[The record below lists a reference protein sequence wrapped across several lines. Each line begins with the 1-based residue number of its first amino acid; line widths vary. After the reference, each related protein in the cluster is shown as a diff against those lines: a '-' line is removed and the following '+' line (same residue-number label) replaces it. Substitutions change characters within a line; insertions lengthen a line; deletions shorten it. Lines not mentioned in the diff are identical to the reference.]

1 MGLFG
6 ALSSGVSGLTA
17 QSSAMGAIA
26 DNITNVN
33 TIGYKGTQV
42 NFQTLVTRQTSSTF
56 FSAGGVQSRPRT
68 DAGIQG
74 LLQSSTSQTDLG
86 ISGSGFFV
94 VNEAAVPTLS
104 NEFLFTRAG
113 QFFQD
118 NNGYLRNTAGF
129 YLQAFPVN
137 PDGEIIPNNS
147 DILIANTNVISTDFL
162 TTVNLNRVG
171 GTATATSEISVGA
184 NLPANATAGQTHRS
198 DVQFFDS
205 LGTART
211 ISFQYTRS
219 GQDNQWDVAVDP
231 PSGNDVLTLE
241 DANGNAYD
249 SRGQVE
255 FDSIPA
261 NRSSISIDGISYRFQ
276 NFGTLTATTSN
287 TIAITNAGG
296 ANGTDDRIVA
306 SATGTFSALAAG
318 DEITLDGANLPAPG
332 GPITVEIRSVTN
344 NGTTIDVYPVGTP
357 AVAGPFTATVAAQSS
372 DITITPDDSDSV
384 KIVDTSSSTTTAN
397 YVSQLVAKVKASDS
411 DFADHGGYTNT
422 RVAVSP
428 FNAST
433 ILFSEDG
440 TGAIT
445 VDPSGL
451 LTSSGAGATKQQ
463 TSFTVRQ
470 TDNLYQDHFQ
480 FTFDTVPL
488 GGETLTINGVTYEFD
503 SDGVANTAGN
513 ILVDVS
519 AREGSVLATA
529 VTTFLGDLESAI
541 ESSDPSFAT
550 GASTVRTRANGLT
563 ADNASFT
570 AVNTIVLDVLPSG
583 SYNIQ
588 FSAGF
593 ADLPTL
599 PDGNTPVDTSGSDLT
614 AGINF
619 SIGKS
624 NALVFDSSGLPSSV
638 AVSEIEMLGFSNGAA
653 NFDDDPANTDQIT
666 LDFGTIGI
674 ADGLTQFGDE
684 FTPVFISQ
692 DGSQFGTFAGITV
705 NDDGLMTAL
714 FDNGETRPVFKIP
727 IATFVNVNE
736 LGSRSGN
743 VFNSTQASGD
753 PTLRSANSGPA
764 GAITQSALEASTV
777 DIGVEFT
784 KMIVV
789 QRAFSAATKIITTA
803 DEMLDELV
811 RLR

>member
-118 NNGYLRNTAGF
+118 NQGYLRNTAGF
-129 YLQAFPVN
+129 YLQAFPVD
-137 PDGEIIPNNS
+137 PAGEIIPNNS

-171 GTATATSEISVGA
+171 GTATATTGIAVGA
-184 NLPANATAGQTHRS
+184 NLPSNATSGQTHRS

-205 LGTART
+205 LGTARN
-211 ISFQYTRS
+211 ISFQYTRT
-219 GQDNQWDVAVDP
+219 GRENQWNVAVDP

-255 FDSIPA
+255 FDNIPS
-261 NRSSISIDGISYRFQ
+261 NRSSISIDGISYQFQ
-276 NFGTLTATTSN
+276 NFGTLTASGLN
-287 TIAITNAGG
+287 PITITDAGAADVIS
-296 ANGTDDRIVA
+296 ANV
-306 SATGTFSALAAG
+306 GTFSKLAAG
-318 DEITLDGANLPAPG
+318 DEITISDPNAAGGFTTGTALIASVATDGSS
-332 GPITVEIRSVTN
+332 ITLQSSV
-344 NGTTIDVYPVGTP
+344 
-357 AVAGPFTATVAAQSS
+357 VAANEGPLTA
-372 DITITPDDSDSV
+372 DWTMNVTDTNDV

-422 RVAVSP
+422 RVSVSP

-433 ILFSEDG
+433 VLFNEDG
-440 TGAIT
+440 TDDIT

-451 LTSSGAGATKQQ
+451 LTSSGTNATKQT
-463 TSFTVRQ
+463 TSFTVNEVNSAYR
-470 TDNLYQDHFQ
+470 DSFQ
-480 FTFDTVPL
+480 FKFTRVPDD
-488 GGETLTINGVTYEFD
+488 GDTLTINGIVYEFD
-503 SDGVANTAGN
+503 SDATVTGTNIAVDITATEASTVAAD
-513 ILVDVS
+513 IS
-519 AREGSVLATA
+519 
-529 VTTFLGDLESAI
+529 TFLGVLETAI
-541 ESSDPSFAT
+541 EANDPQFAT
-550 GASTVRTRANGLT
+550 GASTARLRRADTTTDGANFSTVDTL
-563 ADNASFT
+563 
-570 AVNTIVLDVLPSG
+570 VLDTLSSG
-583 SYNIQ
+583 AYTIQ
-588 FSAGF
+588 FSSGF
-593 ADLPTL
+593 ANSGGATTL
-599 PDGNTPVDTSGSDLT
+599 PENTNDTSQPTDASGSTLDDQST
-614 AGINF
+614 F
-619 SIGKS
+619 SIDKTS
-624 NALVFDSSGLPSSV
+624 ALVFDSSGLPS
-638 AVSEIEMLGFSNGAA
+638 AINIAEIEMLGFANGAA

-666 LDFGTIGI
+666 LDFGTVGI

-684 FTPVFISQ
+684 FTPGFIEQ

-705 NDDGLMTAL
+705 SDDGLVTAL

-736 LGSRSGN
+736 LGSRTGN

-753 PTLRSANSGPA
+753 PTLRTANSGPA

-777 DIGVEFT
+777 DIGEEFT

>member
-118 NNGYLRNTAGF
+118 NQGYLRNTAGF
-129 YLQAFPVN
+129 YLQAFPVD
-137 PDGEIIPNNS
+137 PAGEIIPNNS

-171 GTATATSEISVGA
+171 GTATATTGIAVGA
-184 NLPANATAGQTHRS
+184 NLPSNATSGQTHRS

-205 LGTART
+205 LGTARN
-211 ISFQYTRS
+211 ISFQYTRT
-219 GQDNQWDVAVDP
+219 GRENQWNVAVDP

-241 DANGNAYD
+241 DTNGNAYD

-255 FDSIPA
+255 FDNIPS
-261 NRSSISIDGISYRFQ
+261 NRSSISIDGISYQFQ
-276 NFGTLTATTSN
+276 DFGTLTASGLNPVTVTD
-287 TIAITNAGG
+287 AGAADVIS
-296 ANGTDDRIVA
+296 ANV
-306 SATGTFSALAAG
+306 GTFSKLAAG
-318 DEITLDGANLPAPG
+318 DEITISDPNAAGGFTTGTALIASVATDGSS
-332 GPITVEIRSVTN
+332 ITLASSV
-344 NGTTIDVYPVGTP
+344 
-357 AVAGPFTATVAAQSS
+357 VAANEGPLTA
-372 DITITPDDSDSV
+372 DWTMNVTDTNTV

-422 RVAVSP
+422 RISVSP

-433 ILFSEDG
+433 VLFNEDG
-440 TGAIT
+440 TDDIT

-451 LTSSGAGATKQQ
+451 LTSSGTNATKQT
-463 TSFTVRQ
+463 TSFTVNEVNSAYR
-470 TDNLYQDHFQ
+470 DSFQ
-480 FTFDTVPL
+480 FKFTRVPDD
-488 GGETLTINGVTYEFD
+488 GDTLTINGIVYEFD
-503 SDGVANTAGN
+503 SDSTVAGTNVAVDITATEASTVAAD
-513 ILVDVS
+513 IS
-519 AREGSVLATA
+519 
-529 VTTFLGDLESAI
+529 TFLGVLETAI
-541 ESSDPSFAT
+541 EANDPQFAT
-550 GASTVRTRANGLT
+550 GASTARLRRADTTTDGANFSTVDTL
-563 ADNASFT
+563 
-570 AVNTIVLDVLPSG
+570 VLDTLSSG
-583 SYNIQ
+583 AYTIQ
-588 FSAGF
+588 FSSGF
-593 ADLPTL
+593 ANSGGATTL
-599 PDGNTPVDTSGSDLT
+599 PENTNDTSQPTDASGSTLDDQST
-614 AGINF
+614 F
-619 SIGKS
+619 SIDKTS
-624 NALVFDSSGLPSSV
+624 ALVFDSSGLPS
-638 AVSEIEMLGFSNGAA
+638 AINIAEIEMLGFANGAA

-666 LDFGTIGI
+666 LDFGTVGI

-684 FTPVFISQ
+684 FTPGFIEQ

-705 NDDGLMTAL
+705 SDDGLVTAL

-736 LGSRSGN
+736 LGSRTGN

-777 DIGVEFT
+777 DIGEEFT

>member
-118 NNGYLRNTAGF
+118 NNGFLRNTAGF

-171 GTATATSEISVGA
+171 GTATATSEIAVGA

-219 GQDNQWDVAVDP
+219 GRDNQWDVSVDP
-231 PSGNDVLTLE
+231 PSGNDVLSLE
-241 DANGNAYD
+241 DANSNVFD

-261 NRSSISIDGISYRFQ
+261 NRSSITIDSIQYRFQ
-276 NFGTLTATTSN
+276 SFGTFTADTTNTLTFDNAAS
-287 TIAITNAGG
+287 TITAITP
-296 ANGTDDRIVA
+296 D
-306 SATGTFSALAAG
+306 TFSKLAAG
-318 DEITLDGANLPAPG
+318 DEITVAGTTSNNATF
-332 GPITVEIRSVTN
+332 IVQSVSTD
-344 NGTTIDVYPVGTP
+344 GTTIT
-357 AVAGPFTATVAAQSS
+357 TTVAPTNEGPLNTGA
-372 DITITPDDSDSV
+372 TITPEDTNTL
-384 KIVDTSSSTTTAN
+384 KIVDTSSATTTAN
-397 YVSQLVAKVKASDS
+397 FVSALVSKVKASDS
-411 DFADHGGYTNT
+411 DFANHGGYTNN
-422 RVAVSP
+422 RISVSP

-433 ILFSEDG
+433 VRFDEDG
-440 TGAIT
+440 TGSI
-445 VDPSGL
+445 VVNPSGL
-451 LTSSGAGATKQQ
+451 LTTSGEAATKQR
-463 TSFTVRQ
+463 TSFTVKKI
-470 TDNLYQDHFQ
+470 DNQYQDSFQ
-480 FTFDTVPL
+480 FTFGQTPDDGDTI
-488 GGETLTINGVTYEFD
+488 TINGVIYEFD
-503 SDGVANTAGN
+503 TSAGAN
-513 ILVDVS
+513 
-519 AREGSVLATA
+519 LATA
-529 VTTFLGDLESAI
+529 GAVGVDINGIDGSTAAADISTFLGNLEDAI
-541 ESSDPSFAT
+541 EANDPEFAS
-550 GASTVRTRANGLT
+550 GATTVRTRKASATDEG
-563 ADNASFT
+563 ASFT
-570 AVNTIVLDVLPSG
+570 TVDTLVLDVLPSG
-583 SYNIQ
+583 TYDVT
-588 FSAGF
+588 FSSGF
-593 ADLPTL
+593 ASNNLPTAA
-599 PDGNTPVDTSGSDLT
+599 DGNPVLDYTGAQLGTNPFEID
-614 AGINF
+614 
-619 SIGKS
+619 KS
-624 NALVFDSSGLPSSV
+624 SALIFDSSGLPSTINI
-638 AVSEIEMLGFSNGAA
+638 AEIEMLGFANGSA

-666 LDFGTIGI
+666 LDFGSIGI

-705 NDDGLMTAL
+705 SDDGLMTAL

-736 LGSRSGN
+736 LGSRTGN

-753 PTLRSANSGPA
+753 PTLRTANSGPA

-777 DIGVEFT
+777 DIGEEFT

>member
-56 FSAGGVQSRPRT
+56 FSAGGVQSKPRT

-86 ISGSGFFV
+86 ISGAGFFV

-113 QFFQD
+113 QFYQD
-118 NNGYLRNTAGF
+118 NQGYLRNTAGF
-129 YLQAFPVN
+129 YLQAFPVDAN
-137 PDGEIIPNNS
+137 GNITPNNS

-171 GTATATSEISVGA
+171 GTATATSNISIGA
-184 NLPANATAGQTHRS
+184 NLPSNATAGQTHRS

-219 GQDNQWDVAVDP
+219 GRDNQWNVAVDP

-241 DANGNAYD
+241 DANANAYD

-255 FDSIPA
+255 FDSIPS
-261 NRSSISIDGISYRFQ
+261 NRSSITIDGIQYRFQ
-276 NFGTLTATTSN
+276 NFGTMTADTTNSLTFTDGGAGADTLTAS
-287 TIAITNAGG
+287 
-296 ANGTDDRIVA
+296 V
-306 SATGTFSALAAG
+306 TGSFSALAIG
-318 DEITLDGANLPAPG
+318 DEITINNTGGVASAVEPATFV
-332 GPITVEIRSVTN
+332 ITNIDST
-344 NGTTIDVYPVGTP
+344 GTVLSFATGSWNAATGTP
-357 AVAGPFTATVAAQSS
+357 ATSS
-372 DITITPDDSDSV
+372 VTLTPDDTDTV
-384 KIVDTSSSTTTAN
+384 KIVDTSSASTTAN
-397 YVSQLVAKVKASDS
+397 YVSQLVSKVKASDS
-411 DFADHGGYTNT
+411 DFADYGGYTND
-422 RVAVSP
+422 RIAVSP

-433 ILFSEDG
+433 VLFNEDG
-440 TGAIT
+440 TGEI
-445 VDPSGL
+445 VVNPSGL
-451 LTSSGAGATKQQ
+451 LTSSGAAATKQR

-470 TDNLYQDHFQ
+470 VDNLYQDHFQ
-480 FTFDTVPL
+480 FTFSANAVSGDTLVL
-488 GGETLTINGVTYEFD
+488 NGVTYEFHTD
-503 SDGVANTAGN
+503 VTAIGAGN
-513 ILVDVS
+513 IGVEMDFVTYTS
-519 AREGSVLATA
+519 TA
-529 VTTFLGDLESAI
+529 AQIDNWLSNLESAI
-541 ESSDPSFAT
+541 ENNDPEFAS
-550 GASTVRTRANGLT
+550 GASTVRRRANGDAT
-563 ADNASFT
+563 EASAAASFAT
-570 AVNTIVLDVLPSG
+570 ENTLILDVLPSG
-583 SYNIQ
+583 SYTAT
-588 FSAGF
+588 FSTNFAGGT
-593 ADLPTL
+593 LPTT
-599 PDGNTPVDTSGSDLT
+599 PDGNTPVDAAGSSLTDQPFKIDKTS
-614 AGINF
+614 AI
-619 SIGKS
+619 
-624 NALVFDSSGLPSSV
+624 VFDSSGLPSAINV
-638 AVSEIEMLGFSNGAA
+638 AEIELLGFSNGAA
-653 NFDDDPANTDQIT
+653 NFDDDPANSDQVTI
-666 LDFGTIGI
+666 DFGTIGI

-684 FTPVFISQ
+684 FTPGFIEQ

-705 NDDGLMTAL
+705 REDGLVTAL

-736 LGSRSGN
+736 LGARTGN

-753 PTLRSANSGPA
+753 PTLRTANSGPA
-764 GAITQSALEASTV
+764 GAITQAALEASTV
-777 DIGVEFT
+777 DIGEEFT

>member
-86 ISGSGFFV
+86 ISGQGFFV
-94 VNEAAVPTLS
+94 VNEASVPTLS
-104 NEFLFTRAG
+104 NEFLYTRAG

-118 NNGYLRNTAGF
+118 NNGFLRNTAGF
-129 YLQAFPVN
+129 YLQAFPVDA
-137 PDGEIIPNNS
+137 DGNITPNNP

-171 GTATATSEISVGA
+171 GTATATTGISVGA
-184 NLPANATAGQTHRS
+184 NLPASATAGQTHRS

-205 LGTART
+205 LGSART
-211 ISFQYTRS
+211 ISFQYTRE
-219 GQDNQWDVAVDP
+219 GRDNQWDLAVDP
-231 PSGNDVLTLE
+231 PSGTDVLTLE
-241 DANGNAYD
+241 DTNGNNFD

-255 FDSIPA
+255 FQSIPA
-261 NRSSISIDGISYRFQ
+261 NRSSITIDSIEYRFQ
-276 NFGTLTATTSN
+276 SFGSFTADTTNTLSFNNATSTITAV
-287 TIAITNAGG
+287 TN
-296 ANGTDDRIVA
+296 
-306 SATGTFSALAAG
+306 GTFSKLAAG
-318 DEITLDGANLPAPG
+318 DTFTVTGAAAGNNVTYTVQSVDTTGTIIT
-332 GPITVEIRSVTN
+332 T
-344 NGTTIDVYPVGTP
+344 
-357 AVAGPFTATVAAQSS
+357 TVAPVTTEGPLTSS
-372 DITITPDDSDSV
+372 ATIAPSDTAAL
-384 KIVDTSSSTTTAN
+384 KIVDTSSSSTTAN
-397 YVSQLVAKVKASDS
+397 YVSALVSKVKSSDS

-422 RVAVSP
+422 RISVSP

-433 ILFSEDG
+433 VRFAEDG
-440 TGAIT
+440 TSPI
-445 VDPSGL
+445 VVNPSGL
-451 LTSSGAGATKQQ
+451 LTSTGAAATKQ
-463 TSFTVRQ
+463 TTTFTVKQ
-470 TDNLYQDHFQ
+470 IDNLYQDHFQ
-480 FTFDTVPL
+480 FVFTQVPDDGDTM
-488 GGETLTINGVTYEFD
+488 TINGIVYEFD
-503 SDGVANTAGN
+503 TGAG
-513 ILVDVS
+513 
-519 AREGSVLATA
+519 AALATA
-529 VTTFLGDLESAI
+529 GAVGVDIAALGGTTAIANISTVLAALETAI
-541 ESSDPSFAT
+541 EANDPEFAS
-550 GASTVRTRANGLT
+550 GATTVRRRRDNGE
-563 ADNASFT
+563 AFT
-570 AVNTIVLDVLPSG
+570 DTFSQTDTLVLDTLPSG
-583 SYNIQ
+583 SYNVT
-588 FSAGF
+588 FSNGF
-593 ADLPTL
+593 ANSGGATVLPTG
-599 PDGNTPVDTSGSDLT
+599 PDGNTAVDSSGSNL
-614 AGINF
+614 AEGNPF
-619 SIGKS
+619 SINK
-624 NALVFDSSGLPSSV
+624 AAAIVFDSSGLPSSI
-638 AVSEIEMLGFSNGAA
+638 AVKEIEMLGFSNGAA

-684 FTPVFISQ
+684 FTPGFIEQ

-705 NDDGLMTAL
+705 REDGLITAL

-736 LGSRSGN
+736 LGSRTGN

-777 DIGVEFT
+777 DIGEEFT

>member
-118 NNGYLRNTAGF
+118 NQGYLRNTAGF
-129 YLQAFPVN
+129 YLQAFPVD
-137 PDGEIIPNNS
+137 PAGEIIPNNS

-171 GTATATSEISVGA
+171 GTATATTGIAVGA
-184 NLPANATAGQTHRS
+184 NLPSNATSGQTHRS

-205 LGTART
+205 LGTARN
-211 ISFQYTRS
+211 ISFQYTRT
-219 GQDNQWDVAVDP
+219 GRENQWNVAVDP

-255 FDSIPA
+255 FDNIPS
-261 NRSSISIDGISYRFQ
+261 NRSSISIDGISYQFQ
-276 NFGTLTATTSN
+276 NFGTLTASGLN
-287 TIAITNAGG
+287 PITITDAGAADVIS
-296 ANGTDDRIVA
+296 ANV
-306 SATGTFSALAAG
+306 GTFSKLAAG
-318 DEITLDGANLPAPG
+318 DEITISDPNAAGGFTTGTALIASVATDGSS
-332 GPITVEIRSVTN
+332 ITLQSSV
-344 NGTTIDVYPVGTP
+344 
-357 AVAGPFTATVAAQSS
+357 VAANEGPLTA
-372 DITITPDDSDSV
+372 DWTMNVTDTNTV

-422 RVAVSP
+422 RVSVSP

-433 ILFSEDG
+433 VLFNEDG
-440 TGAIT
+440 TDDIT

-451 LTSSGAGATKQQ
+451 LTSSGTNATKQT
-463 TSFTVRQ
+463 TSFTVNEVNSAYR
-470 TDNLYQDHFQ
+470 DSFQ
-480 FTFDTVPL
+480 FKFTRVPDD
-488 GGETLTINGVTYEFD
+488 GDTLTINGIVYEFD
-503 SDGVANTAGN
+503 SDATVTGTNIAVDITATEASTVAAD
-513 ILVDVS
+513 IS
-519 AREGSVLATA
+519 
-529 VTTFLGDLESAI
+529 TFLGVLETAI
-541 ESSDPSFAT
+541 EANDPQFAT
-550 GASTVRTRANGLT
+550 GASTARLRRADTTTDGANFSTVDTL
-563 ADNASFT
+563 
-570 AVNTIVLDVLPSG
+570 VLDTLSSG
-583 SYNIQ
+583 AYTIQ
-588 FSAGF
+588 FSSGF
-593 ADLPTL
+593 ANSGGATTL
-599 PDGNTPVDTSGSDLT
+599 PENTNDTSQPTDASGSTLDDQST
-614 AGINF
+614 F
-619 SIGKS
+619 SIDKTS
-624 NALVFDSSGLPSSV
+624 ALVFDSSGLPS
-638 AVSEIEMLGFSNGAA
+638 AINIAEIEMLGFANGAA

-666 LDFGTIGI
+666 LDFGTVGI

-684 FTPVFISQ
+684 FTPGFIEQ

-705 NDDGLMTAL
+705 SDDGLVTAL

-736 LGSRSGN
+736 LGSRTGN

-753 PTLRSANSGPA
+753 PTLRTANSGPA

-777 DIGVEFT
+777 DIGEEFT

>member
-33 TIGYKGTQV
+33 TVGYKGTQV

-74 LLQSSTSQTDLG
+74 LLQSSSSQTDLS

-94 VNEAAVPTLS
+94 VNEAARPTLS

-118 NNGYLRNTAGF
+118 NEGFLRNTAGF
-129 YLQAFPVN
+129 YLQGFPVN
-137 PDGEIIPNNS
+137 PAGEIIPNNP

-162 TTVNLNRVG
+162 TTINLNRVG
-171 GTATATSEISVGA
+171 GTATATSGISVGA

-211 ISFQYTRS
+211 ISFQYSRTGR
-219 GQDNQWDVAVDP
+219 DNQWNLAVDP

-241 DANGNAYD
+241 DANGNTYD

-255 FDSIPA
+255 FDSLPA
-261 NRSSISIDGISYRFQ
+261 NRASISIDNIQYRFQ
-276 NFGTLTATTSN
+276 SFGTLTASTTN
-287 TIAITNAGG
+287 TLTFTDGG
-296 ANGTDDRIVA
+296 AGADTLTASVAGTFSKLAIGDEINIGGTGGVA
-306 SATGTFSALAAG
+306 SATDPATFVITNIDSTGTILSFATGSWLAA
-318 DEITLDGANLPAPG
+318 A
-332 GPITVEIRSVTN
+332 
-344 NGTTIDVYPVGTP
+344 GTP
-357 AVAGPFTATVAAQSS
+357 AAASVTV
-372 DITITPDDSDSV
+372 TPDDTDTV

-411 DFADHGGYTNT
+411 DFANHGGFTNN
-422 RVAVSP
+422 RIQVSP

-433 ILFSEDG
+433 VLFNEDG
-440 TGAIT
+440 TGSMSI
-445 VDPSGL
+445 DPSGL
-451 LTSSGAGATKQQ
+451 LTSSGTAATKQT
-463 TSFTVRQ
+463 TSFTVKQ
-470 TDNLYQDHFQ
+470 VDNAYQDAFQ
-480 FTFDTVPL
+480 FTFSANPVSTDTL
-488 GGETLTINGVTYEFD
+488 SINGVTYEFHTN
-503 SDGVANTAGN
+503 VANVTVGN
-513 ILVDVS
+513 
-519 AREGSVLATA
+519 TA
-529 VTTFLGDLESAI
+529 VEMDFVTYTSTAAQIDFWLSNLESAI
-541 ESSDPSFAT
+541 EATDPEFASGATTVRRRLAGDATEAGAAASFAT
-550 GASTVRTRANGLT
+550 E
-563 ADNASFT
+563 
-570 AVNTIVLDVLPSG
+570 NTLVLDVLSSG
-583 SYNIQ
+583 SYTVT
-588 FSAGF
+588 FSTNFAGGTF
-593 ADLPTL
+593 PTQPNGSTAVDADGADLSDQPFKI
-599 PDGNTPVDTSGSDLT
+599 DKTS
-614 AGINF
+614 AI
-619 SIGKS
+619 
-624 NALVFDSSGLPSSV
+624 VFDSSGLPSSINV
-638 AVSEIEMLGFSNGAA
+638 AEIEMLGFNNGSA
-653 NFDDDPANTDQIT
+653 NFDDDPANTDQIS

-674 ADGLTQFGDE
+674 ADGLTQFGSE
-684 FTPVFISQ
+684 FTPVFIQQ

-705 NDDGLMTAL
+705 SDDGLVTAL

-736 LGSRSGN
+736 LGTRTGN
-743 VFNSTQASGD
+743 VYNSTQASGD
-753 PTLRSANSGPA
+753 PTLRTANSGPA

-777 DIGVEFT
+777 DIGEEFT

-789 QRAFSAATKIITTA
+789 QRAFSAATRIITTA

-811 RLR
+811 RLRR

>member
-94 VNEAAVPTLS
+94 VNEAATPTLS

-118 NNGYLRNTAGF
+118 NNGFLRNTAGF

-137 PDGEIIPNNS
+137 PDGQIIPNNP

-171 GTATATSEISVGA
+171 GTATATSEIAVGA
-184 NLPANATAGQTHRS
+184 NLPANGTAGQTHRS

-211 ISFQYTRS
+211 ISFQYTRT
-219 GQDNQWDVAVDP
+219 GRDNQWDLAVDP

-241 DANGNAYD
+241 DTNGNAYD

-255 FDSIPA
+255 FNSIPA
-261 NRSSISIDGISYRFQ
+261 NRSSISIDGVQYRFQ
-276 NFGTLTATTSN
+276 NFGTLTADTTN
-287 TIAITNAGG
+287 TLTFTDGG
-296 ANGTDDRIVA
+296 AAADTLTAAV
-306 SATGTFSALAAG
+306 TGTFSALAIG
-318 DEITLDGANLPAPG
+318 DSISIGGTGGVASVADPATFVITNIDS
-332 GPITVEIRSVTN
+332 T
-344 NGTTIDVYPVGTP
+344 GTTISVATGSWAAAAGTP
-357 AVAGPFTATVAAQSS
+357 ASANVTVSPADTSA
-372 DITITPDDSDSV
+372 V
-384 KIVDTSSSTTTAN
+384 KIVDTSSSSTTAN

-411 DFADHGGYTNT
+411 DFANHGGFTNN
-422 RVAVSP
+422 RIAVSP

-433 ILFSEDG
+433 VVFNEDA
-440 TGAIT
+440 TGEI
-445 VDPSGL
+445 VVNPSGL
-451 LTSSGAGATKQQ
+451 LTSSGANATKQT

-470 TDNLYQDHFQ
+470 VDNLYQDYFQ
-480 FTFDTVPL
+480 FQFDRTPANGDTV
-488 GGETLTINGVTYEFD
+488 TINGVIYEFQTA
-503 SDGVANTAGN
+503 VANVATAN
-513 ILVDVS
+513 AVFVD
-519 AREGSVLATA
+519 SVPGILATA
-529 VTTFLGDLESAI
+529 SSAELDTMLANLEAAI
-541 ESSDPSFAT
+541 EANDPEFASGST
-550 GASTVRTRANGLT
+550 TVRTRRAGDSSLG
-563 ADNASFT
+563 ADFT
-570 AVNTIVLDVLPSG
+570 VFNTLVLNTLPSG
-583 SYNIQ
+583 PYSVT

-593 ADLPTL
+593 SGGNLPTT
-599 PDGNTPVDTSGSDLT
+599 PDGNTPVDASGQTLGST
-614 AGINF
+614 AFNIDKA
-619 SIGKS
+619 S
-624 NALVFDSSGLPSSV
+624 ALIFDSSGLPSTINV
-638 AVSEIEMLGFSNGAA
+638 AEIEMLGFANGSA
-653 NFDDDPANTDQIT
+653 NFDDDPANTEQIT
-666 LDFGTIGI
+666 LDFGSIGI

-705 NDDGLMTAL
+705 SDDGLMTAL

-777 DIGVEFT
+777 DIGEEFT

>member
-56 FSAGGVQSRPRT
+56 FSAGGVQSKPRT

-86 ISGSGFFV
+86 ISGQGFFV
-94 VNEAAVPTLS
+94 VNEAATPSLS
-104 NEFLFTRAG
+104 NEYLFTRAG

-118 NNGYLRNTAGF
+118 NNGFLRNTAGF
-129 YLQAFPVN
+129 YLQAFPVDA
-137 PDGEIIPNNS
+137 DGNITPNNP

-171 GTATATSEISVGA
+171 GTATATTGISVGA
-184 NLPANATAGQTHRS
+184 NLPASATAGQTHRS

-205 LGTART
+205 LGSART
-211 ISFQYTRS
+211 ISFQYTRA
-219 GQDNQWDVAVDP
+219 GRDNQWDLAVDP
-231 PSGNDVLTLE
+231 PSGTDVLTLE
-241 DANGNAYD
+241 DANGNTFD

-255 FDSIPA
+255 FQSIPA
-261 NRSSISIDGISYRFQ
+261 NRSSISIDGIEYRFQ
-276 NFGTLTATTSN
+276 NFGTFTPNTTNTLTFATPAE
-287 TIAITNAGG
+287 TITAVT
-296 ANGTDDRIVA
+296 AN
-306 SATGTFSALAAG
+306 TFSALAPG
-318 DEITLDGANLPAPG
+318 DEITVAGTA
-332 GPITVEIRSVTN
+332 SN
-344 NGTTIDVYPVGTP
+344 NGTFIIQSVSADGLTVTVNGPLANEGPVNTG
-357 AVAGPFTATVAAQSS
+357 AS
-372 DITITPDDSDSV
+372 ITPDDTDTL
-384 KIVDTSSSTTTAN
+384 KIVDTSSASTTAN
-397 YVSQLVAKVKASDS
+397 FVTALVNKVKASDS
-411 DFADHGGYTNT
+411 DFANHGGFTNN
-422 RVAVSP
+422 RISVSP

-433 ILFSEDG
+433 VRFAEDG
-440 TGAIT
+440 TGSIV

-451 LTSSGAGATKQQ
+451 LTSSGAAATKQ
-463 TSFTVRQ
+463 TESYTVKQ
-470 TDNLYQDHFQ
+470 IDNLYQDQFQ
-480 FTFDTVPL
+480 FKFTRTPDDADSI
-488 GGETLTINGVTYEFD
+488 TINGIVYEFD
-503 SDGVANTAGN
+503 TDATQSIVGSN
-513 ILVDVS
+513 LVDITGF
-519 AREGSVLATA
+519 AGSTAAADIRDVLIA
-529 VTTFLGDLESAI
+529 LETSI
-541 ESSDPSFAT
+541 ESNDPEFAS
-550 GASTVRTRANGLT
+550 GASTVRRRLASNATET
-563 ADNASFT
+563 ADFT
-570 AVNTIVLDVLPSG
+570 ITDTIVLNTLTSGTYDVT
-583 SYNIQ
+583 
-588 FSAGF
+588 FSSGF
-593 ADLPTL
+593 ANSGGTTTLPTG
-599 PDGNTPVDTSGSDLT
+599 PDGNTAVDFTGADLT
-614 AGINF
+614 DGSAFTINKTAA
-619 SIGKS
+619 IT
-624 NALVFDSSGLPSSV
+624 FDSSGLPSNI

-653 NFDDDPANTDQIT
+653 NFDDDPANTDQVS

-684 FTPVFISQ
+684 FTPGFIEQ

-705 NDDGLMTAL
+705 REDGLITAL

-736 LGSRSGN
+736 LGSRTGN

-777 DIGVEFT
+777 DIGEEFT

>member
-17 QSSAMGAIA
+17 QSSVMGAIA

-56 FSAGGVQSRPRT
+56 FSAGGVQSKPRT

-86 ISGSGFFV
+86 ISGQGFFV
-94 VNEAAVPTLS
+94 VNEAAVPSLS
-104 NEFLFTRAG
+104 NEFLYTRAG

-118 NNGYLRNTAGF
+118 NNGFLRNTSGF
-129 YLQAFPVN
+129 YLQAYPVDA
-137 PDGEIIPNNS
+137 DGNITPNNP

-171 GTATATSEISVGA
+171 GTATATTGISVGA
-184 NLPANATAGQTHRS
+184 NLPASATAGQTHRS

-205 LGTART
+205 LGSART
-211 ISFQYTRS
+211 ISFQYTRE
-219 GQDNQWDVAVDP
+219 GRDNQWGLAVDP
-231 PSGNDVLTLE
+231 PSGTDVLTLE
-241 DANGNAYD
+241 DTNGNTFD

-255 FDSIPA
+255 FQSLPA
-261 NRSSISIDGISYRFQ
+261 NRSSITIDNIEYQFQ
-276 NFGTLTATTSN
+276 NFGTLTAS
-287 TIAITNAGG
+287 
-296 ANGTDDRIVA
+296 
-306 SATGTFSALAAG
+306 TGTTLTFNDGTGPSGG
-318 DEITLDGANLPAPG
+318 DEILASSTSAFAALAVGDR
-332 GPITVEIRSVTN
+332 ITIA
-344 NGTTIDVYPVGTP
+344 GTTGTN
-357 AVAGPFTATVAAQSS
+357 ADGTFTITAKNSDQSIEVAAGSFAANVAAMNATATVTVVDQAA
-372 DITITPDDSDSV
+372 V
-384 KIVDTSSSTTTAN
+384 KIVDTSSSITTAN

-411 DFADHGGYTNT
+411 DYADHGGYTNT
-422 RVAVSP
+422 RISVSP

-433 ILFSEDG
+433 VRFDEDG
-440 TGAIT
+440 TGSIT

-451 LTSSGAGATKQQ
+451 LTSAGAAATKQQ
-463 TSFTVRQ
+463 SSFTVRQ
-470 TDNLYQDHFQ
+470 IDNLYQDHFQ
-480 FTFDTVPL
+480 FTFDAVPAEDEL
-488 GGETLTINGVTYEFD
+488 LTINGITYEFD
-503 SDGVANTAGN
+503 GN
-513 ILVDVS
+513 ASGALTGDV
-519 AREGSVLATA
+519 A
-529 VTTFLGDLESAI
+529 VTVVAGSTTAANIDTFLDNLQSAI
-541 ESSDPSFAT
+541 EANDPSFAT
-550 GASTVRTRANGLT
+550 GASTVRLRANDVTGLSPNFNQFDT
-563 ADNASFT
+563 L
-570 AVNTIVLDVLPSG
+570 VLDVLPTG
-583 SYNIQ
+583 SYNIE
-588 FSAGF
+588 FGAGF
-593 ADLPTL
+593 TNL
-599 PDGNTPVDTSGSDLT
+599 PDTPDGSTPTDASGNDLQAASPFAINKT
-614 AGINF
+614 AAIT
-619 SIGKS
+619 
-624 NALVFDSSGLPSSV
+624 FDSSGLPSNIV
-638 AVSEIEMLGFSNGAA
+638 VKEIEMLGFSNGAA
-653 NFDDDPANTDQIT
+653 NFDDDPANTDQVT
-666 LDFGTIGI
+666 LDFGTVGI

-684 FTPVFISQ
+684 FTPGFIEQ

-705 NDDGLMTAL
+705 REDGLITAL

-736 LGSRSGN
+736 LGSRTGN

-777 DIGVEFT
+777 DIGEEFT

>member
-86 ISGSGFFV
+86 ISGQGFFV

-118 NNGYLRNTAGF
+118 NNGFLRNTAGF
-129 YLQAFPVN
+129 FLQAFPVN
-137 PDGEIIPNNS
+137 PDGQIIPNNS

-171 GTATATSEISVGA
+171 GTATATSEIAVGA

-219 GQDNQWDVAVDP
+219 GRDNQWDLAVDP

-241 DANGNAYD
+241 DTNANVFD

-261 NRSSISIDGISYRFQ
+261 NRSSITIDGVQYRFQ
-276 NFGTLTATTSN
+276 SFGTFTADTTNTLTFNNAAS
-287 TIAITNAGG
+287 TITAVTN
-296 ANGTDDRIVA
+296 
-306 SATGTFSALAAG
+306 GTFSKLAAG
-318 DEITLDGANLPAPG
+318 DEITVAGTTLNNTTFIVA
-332 GPITVEIRSVTN
+332 SVSSD
-344 NGTTIDVYPVGTP
+344 GTTIT
-357 AVAGPFTATVAAQSS
+357 TTVAPTNEGPLTSTA
-372 DITITPDDSDSV
+372 TITPEDTNTL
-384 KIVDTSSSTTTAN
+384 KIVNTSSATTTAN
-397 YVSQLVAKVKASDS
+397 YVSALVSKVKAADS
-411 DFADHGGYTNT
+411 DFANHGGFTNN
-422 RVAVSP
+422 RIAVSA
-428 FNAST
+428 FNASSV
-433 ILFSEDG
+433 LFSEDS

-451 LTSSGAGATKQQ
+451 LTTSGTAATKQT
-463 TSFTVRQ
+463 TSFTVKQ
-470 TDNLYQDHFQ
+470 IDNLYQDHFQ
-480 FTFDTVPL
+480 FKFTRVPDDQDTV
-488 GGETLTINGVTYEFD
+488 TINGIVYEFD
-503 SDGVANTAGN
+503 TTAG
-513 ILVDVS
+513 
-519 AREGSVLATA
+519 ATA
-529 VTTFLGDLESAI
+529 LNTSGAVGVDISTIPGSTTLANISTMLSRLEAAI
-541 ESSDPSFAT
+541 EANDPEFAS
-550 GASTVRTRANGLT
+550 GASTVRLRRASASGET
-563 ADNASFT
+563 ASFT
-570 AVNTIVLDVLPSG
+570 TVDTLVLNTLPSG
-583 SYNIQ
+583 SYSVT
-588 FSAGF
+588 FSNGF
-593 ADLPTL
+593 ANSGGSTTLPTG
-599 PDGNTPVDTSGSDLT
+599 PDGNTLVDHSGSDLT
-614 AGINF
+614 QGNAFTIN
-619 SIGKS
+619 KT
-624 NALVFDSSGLPSSV
+624 NAIVFDSSGLPSSI
-638 AVSEIEMLGFSNGAA
+638 AVKEIEMLGFNNGAA
-653 NFDDDPANTDQIT
+653 NFDDDPANADQIT
-666 LDFGTIGI
+666 LDFGSIGI
-674 ADGLTQFGDE
+674 ADGLTQFGSE

-705 NDDGLMTAL
+705 ADDGLMTAL

-736 LGSRSGN
+736 LGSRTGN

-753 PTLRSANSGPA
+753 PTLRTANSGPA

-777 DIGVEFT
+777 DIGEEFT
-784 KMIVV
+784 RMIVV

-803 DEMLDELV
+803 DDMLEELV